1 MRFEIV
7 RLSDTDG
14 TTPEP
19 LVADAETVRAMIE
32 DAAATGE
39 RLYIRPHEQAS

>member
-7 RLSDTDG
+7 RLSETDG
-14 TTPEP
+14 STPEP
-19 LVADAETVRAMIE
+19 LIADADTVRVMVE

-39 RLYIRPHEQAS
+39 RLYIRPYEQAS